1 MTKGVAEAVGRE
13 KGRGKGRVG
22 RGLRECLRQTIQVKD
37 EMLAPLNESSVFM
50 AWRLTIRNRTW
61 GFGSEG
67 LGSRGLEI
75 GLRSGDLRT
84 FGTYHII
91 HQPITPNNDNVT
103 LLTGTSNRIAS
114 FMGSS
119 LLCVPTYIHIRV
131 DFHGRTVLEQE
142 DENEDR
148 RKGRENQF
156 QILVLFE

>member
-37 EMLAPLNESSVFM
+37 EMLAPLYESSVFM

-75 GLRSGDLRT
+75 GDWIEIWRLEDFWDLPYYPSAHHSQQRQCHP
-84 FGTYHII
+84 F
-91 HQPITPNNDNVT
+91 
-103 LLTGTSNRIAS
+103 
-114 FMGSS
+114 
-119 LLCVPTYIHIRV
+119 
-131 DFHGRTVLEQE
+131 
-142 DENEDR
+142 
-148 RKGRENQF
+148 
-156 QILVLFE
+156 